1 MTRQAYATGSYV
13 GHEQAVT
20 ADDGWRIEVGRFDCR
35 FALSAGGGLEL
46 LGADVLRTGA
56 GA

>member
-35 FALSAGGGLEL
+35 FTLSAGGGFEL
-46 LGADVLRTGA
+46 LAADVLRTGA